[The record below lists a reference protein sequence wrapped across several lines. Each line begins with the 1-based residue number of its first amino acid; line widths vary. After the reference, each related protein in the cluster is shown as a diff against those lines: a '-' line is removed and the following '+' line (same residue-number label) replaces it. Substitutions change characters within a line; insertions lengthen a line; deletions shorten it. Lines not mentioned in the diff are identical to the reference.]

1 MAADYTLPSLV
12 PVEKENVHFNTL
24 MRDAHALIE
33 ALSGEVWTDT
43 AIHDPGITLFEA
55 LAWNI
60 SDISYRCLLPLQDL
74 LTPPDAE
81 TGDPLFPAGFS
92 PEQMFTTS
100 PVTVDDYRRG
110 ILDLYS
116 DKGTYGG
123 GYYFSD
129 AHLRPQSEEEQFS
142 SFYDEKNRWF
152 VFEKEDGQEDDYTRL
167 TLKGGYDV
175 QARVANVPFVDAGE
189 THQQVLDAYLASHR
203 NLCEFFPQVTVISD
217 VTPLRLKAEINVSD
231 AIGDINDFYAELYF
245 CLQQTL
251 NQSPVREAGLDWS
264 DDTYTGPQAQY
275 GWIRDLPLTESG
287 GRTVSAGQF
296 VMVISALD
304 GVESVRY
311 ITLGPETVVEEEEKC
326 EADAV
331 IFTRTEPEGHSFV
344 LWSQNKDWKEQIS
357 QMVMFVGLYQN
368 DIRLAADVPAI
379 IDKVRTRLAVEASIP
394 SSPMTVGRYR
404 NLHRYYPASSLIPP
418 LYNLQAWSPDE
429 NTQQLHR
436 FLLGF
441 EQQLAN
447 HCDELA
453 QLSRQLHFSPKS
465 GNDDHPL
472 YGDAWP
478 FEEATPYDEVYGE
491 VERQALQDRN
501 TANQHSRRGELALS
515 RYLLGYFGVE
525 PLDPMMAHDGRVA
538 TLLAISRALL
548 ARMPQIGYARTATRI
563 NQISSLQYR
572 LAGQLGYGLPFFD
585 ANPSMETLPFY
596 VVEHPLLLPD
606 MPPKKDALP
615 VAFGQVKSAREA
627 QLNGER
633 VLLIEAGEAL
643 KDILT
648 ARHLINLQMPVA
660 LINQKEAETNISITN
675 LLVIALGSELPALP
689 PNMEDGSPA
698 TEDPANCFFLSPSK
712 FKELRRHLD
721 RVIAAA
727 NSGKLTFEFSNVW
740 LNEMSYVLEE
750 KMVTEEDDNTWTI
763 TTASDQPWPAVLR
776 QGDTL
781 VLEEKYFSV
790 PEGMVPDGE
799 AMATASNLEAEVL
812 AVDSFA
818 GKARI
823 KITTPG
829 QDLEPT
835 RRYRWYIKPGN
846 NPLLRRD
853 RFSFTLS
860 VVFPQHMISGFEG
873 NSGNYTEIE
882 KEVQRIRRIVQGEMP
897 AHIQAR
903 VLWLSGEQFEEFG
916 KAYARWQDN
925 RLRIGEDTLRLLRML
940 SLGMLGELL
949 EGIGEM
955 KIPSSEESALLDNF
969 GDIAGYDGWEQEK
982 KQRWYE
988 LIEARGLL
996 FVPPSE

>member
-43 AIHDPGITLFEA
+43 AIHDPGITLLEA

-74 LTPPDAE
+74 LTLPEAE

-129 AHLRPQSEEEQFS
+129 AQLRKQVDKEQFS
-142 SFYDEKNRWF
+142 AFYDENNRRF
-152 VFEKEDGQEDDYTRL
+152 VFEKEEEAGEGYTPL

-203 NLCEFFPQVTVISD
+203 NLCEFFPQVTVINE
-217 VTPLRLKAEINVSD
+217 VAPLMLKAEINVSD
-231 AIGDINDFYAELYF
+231 AIGEINDFYAELYL

-251 NQSPVREAGLDWS
+251 NRSPVREAELDWS
-264 DDTYTGPQAQY
+264 GDNYTGPQAQY
-275 GWIRDLPLTESG
+275 GWIRALPPTESG
-287 GRTVSAGQF
+287 RRTVSAGQF
-296 VMVISALD
+296 VVAINALE

-311 ITLGPETVVEEEEKC
+311 ITLGPEGAAEC
-326 EADAV
+326 ESDEV
-331 IFTRTEPEGHSFV
+331 TFMRTEPAGKSFV
-344 LWSQNKDWKEQIS
+344 LWSQDENWEKQIEQLDKL
-357 QMVMFVGLYQN
+357 VVLYQN
-368 DIRLAADVPAI
+368 DIRLSADVPTI
-379 IDKVRTRLAVEASIP
+379 INKVRMRLAVEASRP
-394 SSPMTVGRYR
+394 TPPMEVGRYR
-404 NLHRYYPASSLIPP
+404 NLHRYYPASSMIPP

-453 QLSRQLHFSPKS
+453 QLSRHLQFFSKS
-465 GNDDHPL
+465 SNEHPL

-478 FEEATPYDEVYGE
+478 FENETPYDAVYTK
-491 VERQALQDRN
+491 VERQTLQKQN
-501 TANQHSRRGELALS
+501 TANQHSRHGELALS
-515 RYLLGYFGVE
+515 RYLLGYFGVD
-525 PLDPMMAHDGRVA
+525 PLEPMMASDSRVA

-548 ARMPQIGYARTATRI
+548 PRMPQIGYARTATHI
-563 NQISSLQYR
+563 NQVSSLQYR
-572 LAGQLGYGLPFFD
+572 LAGQLGYGLPFFA
-585 ANPSMETLPFY
+585 ANPSLKKLPFY

-606 MPPKKDALP
+606 MPSKKDALP
-615 VAFGQVKSAREA
+615 GWFGQVISARKTTLGDED
-627 QLNGER
+627 
-633 VLLIEAGEAL
+633 VLLIEAAGAL

-648 ARHLINLQMPVA
+648 ARHLIDLQMQVEQE
-660 LINQKEAETNISITN
+660 NQKESGTDILITN
-675 LLVIALGSELPALP
+675 LLVIALGSDLPGLP
-689 PNMEDGSPA
+689 DKGPGEFA
-698 TEDPANCFFLSPSK
+698 TEDKENCFFLSPSK
-712 FKELRRHLD
+712 FKTLRLHLD
-721 RVIAAA
+721 RVIDAA
-727 NSGKLTFEFSNVW
+727 NSGKLTFEFSNTW
-740 LNEMSYVLEE
+740 LNEMSYMLEG
-750 KMVTEEDDNTWTI
+750 KMMTKEAEDKTWTI
-763 TTASDQPWPAVLR
+763 TTASDQPWPAVLNK
-776 QGDTL
+776 GDTL
-781 VLEEKYFSV
+781 VLKEKFF
-790 PEGMVPDGE
+790 ELPDG
-799 AMATASNLEAEVL
+799 MALDGVTTRDAAKLEATVL
-812 AVDSFA
+812 DVDSFA

-823 KITTPG
+823 EMTRDG
-829 QDLEPT
+829 GDLEPA
-835 RRYRWYIKPGN
+835 RRYSWYIAPGE

-860 VVFPQHMISGFEG
+860 MVFPRRMIPGVDG
-873 NSGNYTEIE
+873 LANSDID
-882 KEVQRIRRIVQGEMP
+882 KEVQRIRRLVQAEMP

-903 VLWLSGEQFEEFG
+903 VLWLSDDQFAAFGE
-916 KAYARWQDN
+916 AYARWQSN
-925 RLRIGEDTLRLLRML
+925 RQHVGEDTLRLLRML

-955 KIPSSEESALLDNF
+955 KIPSTDEAELLDKF
-969 GDIAGYDGWEQEK
+969 GDIAGYKDWEPEK
-982 KQRWYE
+982 KQDWHD
-988 LIEARGLL
+988 LIDKRGLL